1 MKSRKLLGE
10 IKKSCFK
17 KKVNWEIFES
27 EKDMEYIFKGLPLTT
42 QLIHD
47 KINKQEYFES
57 IKTELFV
64 IYLPNLHHLKTC
76 TLSCYT
82 SDCYFVLKHIKNW
95 NSLL

>member
-1 MKSRKLLGE
+1 MKLRNHVLKIKLIERSLNQ
-10 IKKSCFK
+10 K
-17 KKVNWEIFES
+17 
-27 EKDMEYIFKGLPLTT
+27 KDMEYIFKGLPLTT

-82 SDCYFVLKHIKNW
+82 SDCYFVLKHIKN
-95 NSLL
+95 

>member
-1 MKSRKLLGE
+1 MKSRKLPGE

-47 KINKQEYFES
+47 KINKQE
-57 IKTELFV
+57 
-64 IYLPNLHHLKTC
+64 
-76 TLSCYT
+76 
-82 SDCYFVLKHIKNW
+82 
-95 NSLL
+95 

>member
-1 MKSRKLLGE
+1 MKSQKLLGE

-47 KINKQEYFES
+47 KINK
-57 IKTELFV
+57 
-64 IYLPNLHHLKTC
+64 
-76 TLSCYT
+76 
-82 SDCYFVLKHIKNW
+82 
-95 NSLL
+95 

>member
-1 MKSRKLLGE
+1 MKSRKLLSE

-64 IYLPNLHHLKTC
+64 IYYLIHITSKPVHCLF
-76 TLSCYT
+76 TL
-82 SDCYFVLKHIKNW
+82 VIAIVP
-95 NSLL
+95 